1 MDIFAKVG
9 RIVSI
14 VSAPSAPRRRR
25 SARLSFQMLES
36 RELLTSTPAQFLNP
50 HAVSGDQFASNISTL
65 PNGNVLILAPN
76 DNAGGTSAGAVYLFN
91 GQTGALISTLQGSH
105 AGDLSATKI
114 TILSNGNFVIN
125 DSSWNGGLGAVIW
138 GSGTTGVSGTISASN
153 SLVGSNAGDNVGGI
167 VNEYGNF
174 TTLID
179 GVTALSNGNYVVDS
193 PNWNNSR
200 GAVTFGNGI
209 TGVSGVVGSS
219 NSLVGSNAGDQVGSN
234 DISTQSNGIKA
245 LSNGNYIVA
254 SAWWNHYTGAVTFGS
269 GVNGVSGVV
278 GSSNS
283 LVGSRSDDW
292 VGSSGITTLSN
303 GNYVVDSYKWNNFA
317 GAVTFGNG
325 VTGVSGTISS
335 SNSLVGSN
343 AGDNVGFNYV
353 TVLSNGNYVVS
364 SPNWNNSRG
373 AVTFGNGVTGV
384 SGTISA
390 SNSLVG
396 SNAGDNVGGIVN
408 EYGNFTTLIDGVTAL
423 SNGNYVVDSPTWN
436 NSRGAVTFGNG
447 VSGVTGVVGPG
458 NSLVGIQ
465 EGNYSGDIYSGD
477 RLGSEGV
484 RALSNGNYVVV
495 SSKWNNSRGAVTFGN
510 GVTGVSGAISSSNSL
525 VGSHDYDN
533 VGGGFYDSL
542 LGFGIGAITVLSN
555 GNYVVD
561 SPNWDN
567 SAGAVTFGDGVHGVT
582 GVVGSSNSLI
592 GSHNG
597 DMVGGSYDANQG
609 AIIGGVTVLSN
620 GNYLVSSPYWNKT
633 AGAVTFGDGVHGVT
647 GVVGSSNSLVGS
659 HDYDDVGGGFYDF
672 SGFEIGGISVLS
684 NGNYVV
690 DSPGWDN
697 SAGAVTFGNGVTGVT
712 GVVGSSNSLVGSHK
726 GDSLGSYLD
735 DFGDQ
740 RSGMTV
746 LSNGNYVVDSPD
758 WNNSIGAVTF
768 GNGVTG
774 VTGVVG
780 SSNSLV
786 GSHDKDAVGFHGVEA
801 LSNGSYVV
809 NSSDWNSSTG
819 AVTFGSDVN
828 GVTGVVGP
836 SNSLVGSHDND
847 QVGSAGVTDLGNG
860 NYLVRSNLWYGERGA
875 VTFVNGATGMT
886 GVVESSNS
894 LVGSNAGDQVG
905 NDYSY
910 HTSYWNGVTVLNNH
924 NYVVGI
930 PTWDG
935 GIGAV
940 TFGSGAT
947 GVSGVVSAG
956 NSLVGKNA
964 GDEIGSG
971 SVTALGNGNYVVVS
985 PSWNHIGVVTFSSG
999 LTGVVG
1005 LPTTENSVFGQTSST
1020 TDGYVFVVSD
1030 NQHGRF
1036 YASFPDDGTG
1046 YVYRASATTGFAST
1060 PTITVTDAG
1069 GVATGNPY
1077 PASTTVTGG
1086 DGSTIPG
1093 TTTFTY
1099 YVGGKATGTGTSTAP
1114 KNAGTY
1120 TVVANF
1126 FSRDSHYADST
1137 SAPMTFQIT
1146 PGAPSQLVLSTVPTT
1161 GTAGTKLASFAAMIE
1176 DVFGNVVNSDT
1187 STVTIRMESSPGAYT
1202 TEGTFAV
1209 IAVAGVAT
1217 FSNLTF
1223 KTAGD
1228 YKIAVTDGSL
1238 TAPVATSVPKTIQI
1252 TPGAPSQVVFST
1264 VPATG
1269 TAGTKLT
1276 SVIAL
1281 IKDKFGNVVRSDTST
1296 VTISVKSGPGNFTT
1310 DGTLTASS
1318 AAGVATFSNLT
1329 LHTAGVYELTVTDGS
1344 LAASVSGILTINHAA
1359 ASKLVFTKVPLNG
1372 RPHMRLSALT
1382 VSVEDPYGNIVTDS
1396 NSSVRLA
1403 VYSSTFARRAFTSDS
1418 TRRVAVENGVA
1429 TFTHLK
1435 LQRAGIYKLKA
1446 TDGSLTPAV
1455 SGKLVISDRIKGI
1468 RHVHLRTVN
1477 ESRSID
1483 KILKDRGE
1491 TPFLHH
1497 QSRRGVSPRA
1507 VYSRGA
1513 RPR

>member
-193 PNWNNSR
+193 P
-200 GAVTFGNGI
+200 
-209 TGVSGVVGSS
+209 
-219 NSLVGSNAGDQVGSN
+219 
-234 DISTQSNGIKA
+234 
-245 LSNGNYIVA
+245 
-254 SAWWNHYTGAVTFGS
+254 
-269 GVNGVSGVV
+269 
-278 GSSNS
+278 
-283 LVGSRSDDW
+283 
-292 VGSSGITTLSN
+292 
-303 GNYVVDSYKWNNFA
+303 
-317 GAVTFGNG
+317 
-325 VTGVSGTISS
+325 
-335 SNSLVGSN
+335 
-343 AGDNVGFNYV
+343 
-353 TVLSNGNYVVS
+353 
-364 SPNWNNSRG
+364 
-373 AVTFGNGVTGV
+373 
-384 SGTISA
+384 
-390 SNSLVG
+390 
-396 SNAGDNVGGIVN
+396 
-408 EYGNFTTLIDGVTAL
+408 
-423 SNGNYVVDSPTWN
+423 TWN

-561 SPNWDN
+561 SP
-567 SAGAVTFGDGVHGVT
+567 V
-582 GVVGSSNSLI
+582 
-592 GSHNG
+592 
-597 DMVGGSYDANQG
+597 
-609 AIIGGVTVLSN
+609 
-620 GNYLVSSPYWNKT
+620 
-633 AGAVTFGDGVHGVT
+633 
-647 GVVGSSNSLVGS
+647 
-659 HDYDDVGGGFYDF
+659 
-672 SGFEIGGISVLS
+672 
-684 NGNYVV
+684 
-690 DSPGWDN
+690 WDN

>member
-561 SPNWDN
+561 SPN
-567 SAGAVTFGDGVHGVT
+567 
-582 GVVGSSNSLI
+582 
-592 GSHNG
+592 
-597 DMVGGSYDANQG
+597 
-609 AIIGGVTVLSN
+609 
-620 GNYLVSSPYWNKT
+620 
-633 AGAVTFGDGVHGVT
+633 
-647 GVVGSSNSLVGS
+647 
-659 HDYDDVGGGFYDF
+659 
-672 SGFEIGGISVLS
+672 
-684 NGNYVV
+684 
-690 DSPGWDN
+690 WDN